1 MPVKGGMFT
10 KIAHPWGVIP
20 KHRKILKSKYE
31 EDFFMLIRTFIH
43 VLSVQKQNYTDREG
57 NIRDSFRV
65 TFSQDNDNIVGTIVV
80 REDLYNSVERG
91 KDYELFGEYRTTKSG
106 SYIVWTSAKLASS
119 VAKTTL

>member
-1 MPVKGGMFT
+1 M
-10 KIAHPWGVIP
+10 KIAHFWGVIP
-20 KHRKILKSKYE
+20 KHRKILQSKYE
-31 EDFFMLIRTFIH
+31 EDIYMLIKSLIH